1 MAWNFDNVLTASVPS
16 ATDMV
21 FAGQYVW
28 VSSSTQIVVYDY
40 WGANA
45 NYEGLYGGYHPN
57 FYTPAPTLYLVT
69 TLLYGAQY
77 LLTDGTYVYVIS
89 GTSVLKIN
97 ATTFALVDSF
107 VLPVVPNGKP
117 TIGNGR
123 LWYTDAAPSTS
134 TAPDRQKLYYTDT
147 TTEVSSAGTQI
158 PIRKQFNVHT
168 LTYDNTN
175 NWVVVANF
183 NNSSV
188 MKFDGTT
195 AAYISTIIVN
205 RKPRAMSFSSMGDLL
220 VASKNGMLTTV
231 DLTTEIVSNDLAT
244 YQEARSFADDGTYVW
259 SVIEEDPGD
268 EQTNTPAI
276 VPGALA
282 RTTWGGSPYY
292 DNFRAMTGGDES
304 YAIKMDK
311 FTTTNFLQL
320 ILTPSF
326 TYGGPVVTV
335 APYVF
340 LRNSSRVY
348 AFRNKSLYRENYVQV
363 RASAMIATGPEAYF
377 GETT

>member
-21 FAGQYVW
+21 FAGQHVW

-40 WGANA
+40 WGANS

-57 FYTPAPTLYLVT
+57 FYTPAPVLYPTT

-89 GTSVLKIN
+89 GTSVLKFN
-97 ATTFALVDSF
+97 ASTFALVDSF

-123 LWYTDAAPSTS
+123 IWYTDAAPSTN
-134 TAPDRQKLYYTDT
+134 TPPDTQKLYYTDT
-147 TTEVSSAGTQI
+147 TTEISSIGVAI
-158 PIRKQFNVHT
+158 PVRKQFNVHT
-168 LTYDNTN
+168 LAYDTTN
-175 NWVVVANF
+175 GWVIVANF

-195 AAYISTIIVN
+195 GAHISTILVN
-205 RKPRAMSFSSMGDLL
+205 RKPRAMVFSAGGDLL
-220 VASKNGMLTTV
+220 VASKNGMITSV
-231 DLTTEIVSNDLAT
+231 DLVAETSSNDLAT
-244 YQEARSFADDGTYVW
+244 YKEALSFADNGTHVW

-268 EQTNTPAI
+268 EEANLPAI

-292 DNFRAMTGGDES
+292 DNFRVMTGGDES
-304 YAIKMDK
+304 YAIKMNK
-311 FTTTNFLQL
+311 FTTTNFVQL

-326 TYGGPVVTV
+326 TYGSPAVTV
-335 APYVF
+335 EPYVF

-348 AFRNKSLYRENYVQV
+348 AFRDKSIYRENNVQV
-363 RASAMIATGPEAYF
+363 RGAAMIATGPEAYF